1 MAMDSEWTV
10 QVKIQYLDFQSRTSM
25 EKAFI
30 YHKQGLFKQCLQAQ
44 DKAIRSMITA
54 CYMKVGGVQP
64 DGGPVAEAELF
75 QVIRRHYPL
84 DLNGVLLLSTACFVA
99 QHYDQ
104 IIGHKPRKEPIRQ
117 LLHKVSQLLDQLSR
131 ELESA

>member
-1 MAMDSEWTV
+1 MDSEWTV

-25 EKAFI
+25 EKAFL

-54 CYMKVGGVQP
+54 CYMKIAGASP
-64 DGGPVAEAELF
+64 DCGTVAEAELYRT
-75 QVIRRHYPL
+75 IRKHYPL
-84 DLNGVLLLSTACFVA
+84 DLNGALLLSTASFVA

-104 IIGHKPRKEPIRQ
+104 IIGQKPRKEPIRR
-117 LLHKVSQLLDQLSR
+117 LLHKVSHLLDQLAQ
-131 ELESA
+131 ELASA